1 MKLEYFPQQGAK
13 LWNLLPQDT
22 AEADNVNRFKWKIHG
37 KQVHDY

>member
-22 AEADNVNRFKWKIHG
+22 AEADNRSMTTKRTAKAYG
-37 KQVHDY
+37 L